1 MNWLSIVI
9 LVILAGCI
17 LNGFRKGMV
26 RTLAAMMSLVVSLV
40 LVSLANP
47 YVATFLE
54 AFQSIAEKQTENVQQ
69 EFMQKMGVPEN
80 FSNTLRIGD
89 EFTESAVA
97 PLAESTAH
105 LIVNGLA
112 FVITF
117 VLLSILLRIAVG
129 LLDGLFRLPV
139 LSMVNRLAGGAI
151 GAVQGLVILWVFFLS
166 VFLIWN
172 TEIGAQA
179 LAMIQENPVI
189 NWLYNCNPFVN
200 ILLK

>member
-47 YVATFLE
+47 YVATFLEEKTTVYEVTETKCRE

-117 VLLSILLRIAVG
+117 VLLSILLRIA
-129 LLDGLFRLPV
+129 
-139 LSMVNRLAGGAI
+139 GGAI
-151 GAVQGLVILWVFFLS
+151 GAVQGLVILWVFFLI

>member
-54 AFQSIAEKQTENVQQ
+54 EKTTVYEVTETKCREAFQSIAEKQTENVQQ

-80 FSNTLRIGD
+80 FSNTLRIGKC
-89 EFTESAVA
+89 SG
-97 PLAESTAH
+97 STCR
-105 LIVNGLA
+105 VNGTSDCKWTCFCDYICAVIDFASDCSGAAGWFIQTAGLKHGQSSCRWGNRRSSGIGDFMGILFECVSNLEYRNRSTGIGNDSGKSSYKLA
-112 FVITF
+112 V
-117 VLLSILLRIAVG
+117 
-129 LLDGLFRLPV
+129 
-139 LSMVNRLAGGAI
+139 
-151 GAVQGLVILWVFFLS
+151 
-166 VFLIWN
+166 
-172 TEIGAQA
+172 
-179 LAMIQENPVI
+179 
-189 NWLYNCNPFVN
+189 
-200 ILLK
+200 

>member
-54 AFQSIAEKQTENVQQ
+54 EKTTVYEVTETKCREAFQSIAEKQTDNVQQ

-89 EFTESAVA
+89 EFTESAV
-97 PLAESTAH
+97 LH
-105 LIVNGLA
+105 LQSQRHI
-112 FVITF
+112 
-117 VLLSILLRIAVG
+117 
-129 LLDGLFRLPV
+129 
-139 LSMVNRLAGGAI
+139 
-151 GAVQGLVILWVFFLS
+151 
-166 VFLIWN
+166 
-172 TEIGAQA
+172 
-179 LAMIQENPVI
+179 
-189 NWLYNCNPFVN
+189 
-200 ILLK
+200 